1 MTIEFVLSDEGDTEC
16 RITNNREQVEP
27 KACIAEMLM
36 RMYMM
41 WVKNTGYK
49 IKELNFQKESA
60 GIKTVTLEFEG
71 DYSLAI

>member
-1 MTIEFVLSDEGDTEC
+1 LSAVLQITGSRWNRKLDIENAHAYVYDVGE
-16 RITNNREQVEP
+16 
-27 KACIAEMLM
+27 KH
-36 RMYMM
+36 
-41 WVKNTGYK
+41 GYK